1 VSAQEYAPPIEIAV
15 TPLDSPETSTGN
27 REFVVVLF
35 PNWPFELLPQ
45 HFTPPSDVS
54 AHECELPDETTDTP
68 LVNPETSTGVLRF
81 VNELS
86 PS

>member
-1 VSAQEYAPPIEIAV
+1 MAV
-15 TPLDSPETSTGN
+15 TPLDNPETLTGN
-27 REFVVVLF
+27 PEFVVVLS

-45 HFTPPSDVS
+45 HFTPPLVVS
-54 AHECELPDETTDTP
+54 AQECEPPDETADTP

-81 VNELS
+81 VKELS